1 MLQASESRCAMSITA
16 SASSEEEAT
25 IKYVCGI
32 DIGSQ
37 SCAGCICR
45 PDKSVVIK
53 PITFANAREGW
64 QVWEEKLSQ
73 LDAPPNQILIGMEAT
88 SRYGENLYH
97 ELQERGYV
105 LRLLHPRQTHQF
117 HERQG
122 LRAKTDRLDART
134 IERRV
139 GAWGGT
145 HGLCVSRARGDKRGN
160 WCACTRTPPIH

>member
-1 MLQASESRCAMSITA
+1 MTTSAPSEK
-16 SASSEEEAT
+16 EAT

-45 PDKSVVIK
+45 PDKRVVIK
-53 PITFANAREGW
+53 PITFANARDGW
-64 QVWEEKLSQ
+64 QIWEEKLNQ
-73 LDAPPNQILIGMEAT
+73 LDALPSQILIGMEAT

-97 ELQERGYV
+97 KLEQRGYV

-122 LRAKTDRLDART
+122 LRAKTDRLDAMT
-134 IERRV
+134 IGRRV
-139 GAWGGT
+139 VERGSTGRVCAKRAGGHLSGT
-145 HGLCVSRARGDKRGN
+145 GPFAHAAQR
-160 WCACTRTPPIH
+160 